1 MNPAPAFQAV
11 GVTVA
16 FRRKDRLAKVVKDFA
31 LSLFPG
37 TISGLAG
44 ESGSGKSTAVLS
56 ALGYAIP
63 GAVVLGGSAVVDG
76 VDLLRASPAQLRE
89 LWGRST
95 AYVSQDA
102 SQSLDPL
109 MKVSAQLAE
118 PQRLHLGLHGANL
131 TQHSIE
137 LLSHVGIP
145 NPEAALDRYPHQFSG
160 GQQQRIALAI
170 AISCRP
176 KVLILDEPTTGLD
189 VTTQAQ
195 VLALIRRLVTEDRM
209 AAVMISHDLSLLATI
224 CDDLSIMY
232 AGEIVEQG
240 AAESVYSAPRHPYS
254 AALID
259 AVPRVD
265 EPVLVVGIPGLPPM
279 EAVDDRCPFAPRCR
293 FAREEC
299 RHIHPPLEEIGP
311 HRRVRC
317 VRTTE
322 LGVIR
327 PLRTSSHRS
336 ISMSAAGHLLEV
348 SDLVCR
354 YPGRHSLVAV
364 QRVSLSVGAG
374 ETVGLVGESGS
385 GKSTLLRA
393 IAGLHPP
400 AGGSITFSG
409 SLLPKKAVKRPAAT
423 RRRLQ
428 IVFQD
433 PHSSL
438 NPRQTVAEIIGRP
451 LQIFH
456 PELGRRRR
464 AERLVEL
471 LDEVKL
477 DHELVRRF
485 PHQLSGG
492 QKQRVGLARAFA
504 TDPDLILCDEVVS
517 ALDVSVQASILELL
531 VGLATSKGTA
541 LLFVTHDLAVVRS
554 IADRIYVMNQGSIVE
569 EGPTEDVF
577 SRPQSGYTTA
587 LLAAIPRP
595 GAGRMDGIDR
605 RGLIVDAKLESPYY
619 RSNDRVI
626 KERE

>member
-1 MNPAPAFQAV
+1 MNAAPTFQAV
-11 GVTVA
+11 AVTVA
-16 FRRKDRLAKVVKDFA
+16 FRRKDRLAKVVKDFD
-31 LSLFPG
+31 LSLFAG

-56 ALGYAIP
+56 AIGYAIP
-63 GAVVLGGSAVVDG
+63 GAVVLGGRALVDG
-76 VDLLRASPAQLRE
+76 VDLLHASPARLRE
-89 LWGRST
+89 LWGRSI

-118 PQRLHLGLHGANL
+118 PQRLHLGLHGADL
-131 TQHSIE
+131 TRHSIE

-145 NPEAALDRYPHQFSG
+145 NPAAALDRYPHQFSG

-189 VTTQAQ
+189 VTAQAQ

-209 AAVMISHDLSLLATI
+209 ATVMISHDLSLLATI

-232 AGEIVEQG
+232 AGEIVEHG
-240 AAESVYSAPRHPYS
+240 AAGSVYSAPRHPYS

-293 FAREEC
+293 FARDEC
-299 RHIHPPLEEIGP
+299 RNIHPPLEQIGP
-311 HRRVRC
+311 DRRVRC
-317 VRTTE
+317 IRTTE

-327 PLRTSSHRS
+327 PLRASFHRS
-336 ISMSAAGHLLEV
+336 VSTPAAGYLLEV

-354 YPGRHSLVAV
+354 YSGRQSHVAV
-364 QRVSLSVGAG
+364 QRVSLCVGAG

-409 SLLPKKAVKRPAAT
+409 GFLPKKAVKRPATT

-451 LQIFH
+451 LQMFH

-464 AERLVEL
+464 GERLVEL

-477 DHELVRRF
+477 DHELLRRF

-554 IADRIYVMNQGSIVE
+554 IADRIYVMNQGAIVE
-569 EGPTEDVF
+569 EGLTEDVF
-577 SRPQSGYTTA
+577 SRPQSVYTGA

-595 GAGRMDGIDR
+595 NAGREDGNDR
-605 RGLIVDAKLESPYY
+605 RELIVDVQL
-619 RSNDRVI
+619 
-626 KERE
+626 